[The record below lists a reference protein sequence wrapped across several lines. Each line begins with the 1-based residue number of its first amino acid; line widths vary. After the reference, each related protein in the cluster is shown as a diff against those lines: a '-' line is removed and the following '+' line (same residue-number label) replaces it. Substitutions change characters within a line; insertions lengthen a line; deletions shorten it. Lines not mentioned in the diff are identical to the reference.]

1 MSEKTKSI
9 KSASPKVRKFAR
21 ELGANINQ
29 IKGSQRAGRI
39 SEEDV
44 KSFIKSSLSEKT
56 TDKKN
61 EIKNQYNHTEFGEV
75 DIQPIPR
82 LKKIARTHLTKSWN
96 EIPHVTQH
104 DEADITEMEEFR
116 SSLRDIHT
124 GEKIKTT
131 PRNSSDCVNNY
142 TDAKKKHKVRC
153 FFGAPQRSHASFL
166 V

>member
-61 EIKNQYNHTEFGEV
+61 EIKNPPAATNHSF
-75 DIQPIPR
+75 
-82 LKKIARTHLTKSWN
+82 
-96 EIPHVTQH
+96 
-104 DEADITEMEEFR
+104 
-116 SSLRDIHT
+116 SLNHF
-124 GEKIKTT
+124 
-131 PRNSSDCVNNY
+131 
-142 TDAKKKHKVRC
+142 HKNC
-153 FFGAPQRSHASFL
+153 PFS
-166 V
+166 